1 MSKTIITPLY
11 SDVKLEDPSQ
21 EEPDKPAPECP
32 VKSTLESPPVAAK
45 RTSIISQSDNRNS
58 LIISQPE
65 KRASLISKSG
75 NCNNSNSVSR
85 GSSFQGGSLLLEN
98 PRLVSPSGCGMLEVC
113 HLLRKKKYNY
123 IYIINLP

>member
-1 MSKTIITPLY
+1 MQFKIIKLKFITC
-11 SDVKLEDPSQ
+11 SDVKLEEPTQ
-21 EEPDKPAPECP
+21 EEPDQPTPERP

-58 LIISQPE
+58 LIIQSE
-65 KRASLISKSG
+65 KRTSLISQSG

-113 HLLRKKKYNY
+113 YWSRILLK
-123 IYIINLP
+123 